1 LLKGARKPRSG
12 NRGRASLRSG
22 NRTRQLGA
30 DSRGRTGRGR
40 SRKGRGDG
48 EEHEGRGKGGEEEE
62 KKEGDYRKNSLILV
76 KVAKNH

>member
-40 SRKGRGDG
+40 SRKGRG
-48 EEHEGRGKGGEEEE
+48 KGGEEEE